1 MPFMLRDVG
10 QECFTLVFRGQDIGA
25 VFSTDDDHPQPWVAS
40 LYDRS
45 SHPRLP
51 APFQAP
57 SHRFRSLGELHA
69 WLGVS
74 APAGSLEAV

>member
-25 VFSTDDDHPQPWVAS
+25 VFSTDDDHPEPWVAS

-45 SHPRLP
+45 SQSRLP
-51 APFQAP
+51 APFQAL
-57 SHRFRSLGELHA
+57 SHRFSSLSELHD

-74 APAGSLEAV
+74 APAESREAA